1 MEKELASNLETL
13 ATNMGD
19 RIKQLENAGIYEK
32 VRIQFRHEVENFGS
46 PSTYISE
53 LSAAGEISFVDRRS
67 ELDKIGASYDKLKA
81 GLMRL
86 DSSADHSEFLD
97 QYQKKVVKEVD
108 RCTIIGL
115 RYMRDA
121 FSFSASKDGTGGSR
135 SIGGSS
141 TVVS

>member
-53 LSAAGEISFVDRRS
+53 LSAAGAISFVDMRT

-81 GLMRL
+81 ELMKL
-86 DSSADHSEFLD
+86 GFSVDHSELLD
-97 QYQKKVVKEVD
+97 QFQKKVVEEVD
-108 RCTIIGL
+108 RCTTIGL
-115 RYMRDA
+115 R
-121 FSFSASKDGTGGSR
+121 
-135 SIGGSS
+135 
-141 TVVS
+141 